1 MPPHV
6 NHIAATASSFH
17 NASQSPLL
25 QLLPLLPALQLL
37 TLPRLPPAQP
47 LSPLWPLLLLP
58 LLPPLLLLPQ
68 LTLAMGICCAGP
80 VACQAPTE
88 VAQTAAALA
97 KNALACVPARPVS
110 GRWHDLALPLLGAA
124 LAGAD
129 LRATRRMAWDRAR
142 RATRGMPRPFVG
154 MDAGRRHEA
163 AAERSFRGEAVT
175 GRGPTRRNQSPAACS
190 RREKLTGQART
201 GVEPALVVGR
211 AQLLRAGPGI
221 HHDVGTCEVPRLP

>member
-17 NASQSPLL
+17 NATQSPLL

-47 LSPLWPLLLLP
+47 LSPLSPLLLLP

-97 KNALACVPARPVS
+97 KMRWPVFLRGPFPGAGMTWPCPCWEPRSQAQTSAQPDAWTGAARA
-110 GRWHDLALPLLGAA
+110 GQLGACPGPSSGWTQA
-124 LAGAD
+124 AD
-129 LRATRRMAWDRAR
+129 AKQ
-142 RATRGMPRPFVG
+142 PQ
-154 MDAGRRHEA
+154 
-163 AAERSFRGEAVT
+163 SAVSAVK
-175 GRGPTRRNQSPAACS
+175 P
-190 RREKLTGQART
+190 
-201 GVEPALVVGR
+201 
-211 AQLLRAGPGI
+211 
-221 HHDVGTCEVPRLP
+221 